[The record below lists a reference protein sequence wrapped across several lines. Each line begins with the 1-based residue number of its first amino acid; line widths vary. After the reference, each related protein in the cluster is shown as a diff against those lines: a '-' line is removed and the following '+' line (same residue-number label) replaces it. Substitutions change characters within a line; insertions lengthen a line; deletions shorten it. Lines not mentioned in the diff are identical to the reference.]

1 MIRCYFSHNTIIKCP
16 WKNSIKSAKMWTVIS
31 TGWEKSIYCQFRM
44 ISMAFSIVSFF
55 LRLLEVLNLQ
65 SKYVG
70 PTNNKFV
77 KPLRWGNCRQL
88 IVGQIEWSPHFSR
101 GKSPNRN
108 SCPIF
113 PSTTL
118 RTVLTFCEVNA
129 HSLATKYGFACKFI
143 SLSLW
148 ELVQ

>member
-88 IVGQIEWSPHFSR
+88 IVGRIEWSPHFFKGQKSEPKFVPHFSANDVANCLRSARSILTHLRLSMVSR
-101 GKSPNRN
+101 AN
-108 SCPIF
+108 SF
-113 PSTTL
+113 PC
-118 RTVLTFCEVNA
+118 R
-129 HSLATKYGFACKFI
+129 YGN
-143 SLSLW
+143 
-148 ELVQ
+148 

>member
-88 IVGQIEWSPHFSR
+88 IVGRIEWSPHFFKGQKSEPQFVPHFSVNDIANCLRSARSILTHLRLSMVSR
-101 GKSPNRN
+101 AN
-108 SCPIF
+108 SF
-113 PSTTL
+113 PC
-118 RTVLTFCEVNA
+118 R
-129 HSLATKYGFACKFI
+129 YGN
-143 SLSLW
+143 
-148 ELVQ
+148 

>member
-44 ISMAFSIVSFF
+44 ISMAFSIGSFF

-88 IVGQIEWSPHFSR
+88 IVGQIEWSPHFFKGQKSEPQFVPHFSVNDIANCLRSARSLLTHLRLSMVSR
-101 GKSPNRN
+101 AN
-108 SCPIF
+108 SF
-113 PSTTL
+113 PC
-118 RTVLTFCEVNA
+118 R
-129 HSLATKYGFACKFI
+129 YGN
-143 SLSLW
+143 
-148 ELVQ
+148 